1 MDGLPTVTTQTFI
14 GILVA
19 ITGNIL
25 ISLALNL
32 QKLAHKRV
40 ETLKKALNNGKQH
53 RHSETNGY
61 DDLSENRASEGP
73 SLDEHDEDRELLDNR
88 RRAQM
93 DASLGS
99 PSEIQPLIVFPESQ
113 FIQNYGND
121 SSPGHSAIT
130 KPSEVKRTTTSRLLP
145 TRFLSKK
152 VASGRSYN
160 PDDNIFEGVT
170 QQIPP
175 THKIPDVKSNVHY
188 QNSKEGNESDY
199 LKSRLWFT
207 TNKIFQFD

>member
-40 ETLKKALNNGKQH
+40 ETLKKALNNGKQR

-93 DASLGS
+93 DASSDS
-99 PSEIQPLIVFPESQ
+99 PSEIQPLVVFPESQ
-113 FIQNYGND
+113 FIQNYGTD
-121 SSPGHSAIT
+121 SSPGHSA
-130 KPSEVKRTTTSRLLP
+130 SEVKRTTTSRLLP

-152 VASGRSYN
+152 VASGRSYT
-160 PDDNIFEGVT
+160 PEDNLFEGVT

-175 THKIPDVKSNVHY
+175 THKVPDVKSDVDY

-207 TNKIFQFD
+207 TNKTSNLIND